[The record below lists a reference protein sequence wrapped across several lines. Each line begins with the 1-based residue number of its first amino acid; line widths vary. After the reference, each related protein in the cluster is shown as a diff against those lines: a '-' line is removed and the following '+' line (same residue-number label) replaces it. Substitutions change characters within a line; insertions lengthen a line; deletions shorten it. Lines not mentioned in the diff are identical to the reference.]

1 MAIDLSHYR
10 ITILC
15 EDIAQHDFIYAYI
28 NLLGVKNK
36 RKVTRLDAR
45 NNASVL
51 KHYPSAVKSH
61 RQRCQENV
69 ALIVMIDADEKTIQ
83 EMLREFDKK
92 LDIEKY
98 KLNKNTRYDNE
109 KILLFVPIRNI
120 ESWFHYIVTG
130 NINVETL
137 KGDDGKVISY
147 KNLYPYPSKDTDITE
162 FAEKLENEICINGLP
177 ENAPSSLHHAC
188 NELNRLKH

>member
-1 MAIDLSHYR
+1 MEIDLSNYR
-10 ITILC
+10 ISILC
-15 EDIAQHDFIYAYI
+15 EDIAQYDFIYAYI
-28 NLLGVKNK
+28 GLLGVKDK

-83 EMLREFDKK
+83 ERLRDFDEK
-92 LDIEKY
+92 LDIGKY
-98 KLNKNTRYDNE
+98 KLNQPTRFDSE
-109 KILLFVPIRNI
+109 SIVLLVPIRNI
-120 ESWFHYIVTG
+120 ESWFHYIVT
-130 NINVETL
+130 NTTDVEVV
-137 KGDDGKVISY
+137 KDSDGRITDY
-147 KNLYPYPSKDTDITE
+147 KSLYPDSKKKVVTE
-162 FAEKLENEICINGLP
+162 YAEKLKNEICINGLP

-188 NELNRLKH
+188 TELSRLKN